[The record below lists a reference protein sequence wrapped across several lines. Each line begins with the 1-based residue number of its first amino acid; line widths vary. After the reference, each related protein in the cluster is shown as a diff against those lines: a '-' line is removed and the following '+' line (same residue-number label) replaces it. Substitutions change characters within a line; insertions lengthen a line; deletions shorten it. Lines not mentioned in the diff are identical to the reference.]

1 LRKLYGLIS
10 LEWRLGMTKL
20 VDYRGLACPQPAIE
34 TNKSAAEA
42 QKVTTM
48 VENATAKVKVSRM
61 ATKEGCSL

>member
-1 LRKLYGLIS
+1 
-10 LEWRLGMTKL
+10 MTKL

-48 VENATAKVKVSRM
+48 VENATAKARMSRM